1 MDDCFLWVQF
11 QPPLNHYRH
20 QLKLN
25 QEWHTILNLL
35 HFHWDFHNFHREY
48 RVIFVHQLSKEFDFR
63 DHYYVELDAVVVVAA
78 DDHESRQ
85 IRSKQVLALDLFWT

>member
-1 MDDCFLWVQF
+1 MDGCFLWVQF
-11 QPPLNHYRH
+11 QPPPNHYHH

-48 RVIFVHQLSKEFDFR
+48 RVIFVHQLLKEFDFR
-63 DHYYVELDAVVVVAA
+63 DQYYCVVELDFVDV
-78 DDHESRQ
+78 HESRQ
-85 IRSKQVLALDLFWT
+85 KLSKLVLALDLFWT